1 LKQCDLPKQGKSLHN
16 HNSPLDWFRE
26 ASKLSED
33 TGSNV
38 DSIFLILDF
47 SLFVD
52 DVKIEIGLGS
62 FGPAY
67 WALGFNSKAQCF
79 VSFLNK

>member
-1 LKQCDLPKQGKSLHN
+1 
-16 HNSPLDWFRE
+16 
-26 ASKLSED
+26 
-33 TGSNV
+33 
-38 DSIFLILDF
+38 LDF

-67 WALGFNSKAQCF
+67 WALGFNSKTQCF